1 MFPVNYR
8 PPEQLPSHH
17 RDFPQRENPSGIL
30 PNTLHARM
38 ARLLFLIVFCCLL
51 ASLNG
56 ILLLNALGSRTHTT
70 AANEVRER

>member
-1 MFPVNYR
+1 
-8 PPEQLPSHH
+8 
-17 RDFPQRENPSGIL
+17 
-30 PNTLHARM
+30 M